1 VGEAPAPLLNTVD
14 DFGGGGMF
22 LALGV
27 VAAILEAKSSGH
39 GQVVDTAMVDGS
51 AVLLTMLWSMKSTG
65 IFDENSRGTHLLDT
79 GAHFYDV
86 YDVYECSDGRYISI
100 GSIERQFLCRADEPD
115 RPRR

>member
-1 VGEAPAPLLNTVD
+1 
-14 DFGGGGMF
+14 
-22 LALGV
+22 
-27 VAAILEAKSSGH
+27 
-39 GQVVDTAMVDGS
+39 MVDGS

-86 YDVYECSDGRYISI
+86 HECSDGRYISI
-100 GSIERQFLCRADEPD
+100 GSIERQFLSRADEPD

>member
-1 VGEAPAPLLNTVD
+1 LGEAPAPPLNTVG
-14 DFGGGGMF
+14 DFGVGEMF
-22 LALGV
+22 LARGV
-27 VAAILEAKSSGH
+27 VAGDPRSEVQRPGPGGRH
-39 GQVVDTAMVDGS
+39 RAMVDGS

-86 YDVYECSDGRYISI
+86 YECSDGRYISI

>member
-65 IFDENSRGTHLLDT
+65 IFDENSRGTNLLDT
-79 GAHFYDV
+79 GAHFYG
-86 YDVYECSDGRYISI
+86 VYECPDGRYISI
-100 GSIERQFLCRADEPD
+100 GSIEPQFLCRADEPD